1 MEAVLRAVGVYVMLL
16 VAFRL
21 TGKRSLAQVTT
32 FDLVLLLI
40 IGEATQQALLGED
53 FSVTHAAVV
62 ISTLLVLER
71 IADIVTWRSPALR
84 RATESQPVVLVDDGR
99 VLWEQL
105 DHYHLSVDDVV
116 TAARERHGLQGMAD
130 VQWAVLEVSGS
141 ISVVPRSSQPAIHP
155 DGVPVEDRPQNGPPS
170 GFGAAGA

>member
-1 MEAVLRAVGVYVMLL
+1 MEAVLRALIVYVMLL

-21 TGKRSLAQVTT
+21 TGKRSMAQVTT

-53 FSVTHAAVV
+53 FSLTHAALV

-71 IADIVTWRSPALR
+71 IADIVTWRSPTLR

-116 TAARERHGLQGMAD
+116 TAARERHGLQRMAD
-130 VQWAVLEVSGS
+130 VQWAVLEVSGA
-141 ISVVPRSSQPAIHP
+141 ISVVPRNPAPTTH
-155 DGVPVEDRPQNGPPS
+155 PVEVAVQGHAHDDPQSGRGPAES
-170 GFGAAGA
+170 